1 MTATLAFLRAHWKL
15 IGLGLLLSL
24 LTVQQLRLTGLKSS
38 LSAEKAGRIADQESY
53 RRAQAEAEAKA
64 LAVKAAQ
71 EKQYAQAAKA
81 ADADYDALRERYADL
96 LRNQGA
102 GGSASGT
109 TAPAQGRAPQVH
121 EDAAAVPVGFRALS
135 EADWLKLP
143 ALQAYADGCYAW
155 GVKLETA
162 SPPQ

>member
-1 MTATLAFLRAHWKL
+1 MTAALAFLRAHWKL

-64 LAVKAAQ
+64 IAARAAQ
-71 EKQYAQAAKA
+71 EKEYAKAAQA
-81 ADADYDALRERYADL
+81 ADADYDALRERYTGL

-102 GGSASGT
+102 GGSASGAV
-109 TAPAQGRAPQVH
+109 APTKGRASQVH
-121 EDAAAVPVGFRALS
+121 GDAAAVPVYVQTMP

-143 ALQAYADGCYAW
+143 GLQAYADQCFNWALSLDK
-155 GVKLETA
+155 VE
-162 SPPQ
+162 